1 MSLSH
6 SLHDELKAEPISI
19 RPDHLPLDEDVLSGF
34 VGYLQG
40 DDLPGANPLA
50 GLDENP

>member
-1 MSLSH
+1 MFLSH
-6 SLHDELKAEPISI
+6 SLLDKLKAEPISI
-19 RPDHLPLDEDVLSGF
+19 RPGHLSLNENLLSGF

-40 DDLPGANPLA
+40 DDLPGASPLA

>member
-1 MSLSH
+1 VFLPH

-19 RPDHLPLDEDVLSGF
+19 RPDHLSLYENLFSGF

-40 DDLPGANPLA
+40 DDLPGANLLA
-50 GLDENP
+50 RLDENS